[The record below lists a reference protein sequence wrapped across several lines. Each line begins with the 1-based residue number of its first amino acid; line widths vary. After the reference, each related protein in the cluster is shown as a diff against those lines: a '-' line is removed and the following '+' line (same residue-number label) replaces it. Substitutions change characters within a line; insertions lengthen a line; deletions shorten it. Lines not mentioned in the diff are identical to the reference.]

1 MIDSAPRWSLILL
14 DAAGKQEIVSC
25 RVPVIPPWSARWRTQ
40 LSTPTLFANG
50 ATPNTVHLKHFH
62 DIPF

>member
-25 RVPVIPPWSARWRTQ
+25 RVPVIPLGVLVGERNCQ
-40 LSTPTLFANG
+40 LPLYSRMELPPILF
-50 ATPNTVHLKHFH
+50 T
-62 DIPF
+62 